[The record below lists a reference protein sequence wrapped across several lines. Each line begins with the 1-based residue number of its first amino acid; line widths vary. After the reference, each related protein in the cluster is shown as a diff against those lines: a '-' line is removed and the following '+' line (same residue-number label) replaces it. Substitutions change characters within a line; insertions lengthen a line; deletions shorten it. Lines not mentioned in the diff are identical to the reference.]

1 MKNILSPQIGS
12 PVVVYDNERLQIR
25 RIEADFG
32 SFTKEYFVWESG
44 QRAGMVAARDGS
56 LLLIQQYRL
65 LINGFSWEI
74 PGGKVDDGETP
85 QAAAVRECME
95 ESGIRCLNPRP
106 LISFHA
112 GLDVIHNPTHVFF
125 ADDLSE
131 DDALQNLHPHEV
143 HAVSWF
149 PLEQCN
155 EMISNGQVKDS
166 FSILAILAY
175 QMEQAGPTTRTWATD
190 LGEQ

>member
-1 MKNILSPQIGS
+1 MKNILSPQIGE
-12 PVVVYDNERLQIR
+12 PAVVYHNERMQIH

-32 SFTKEYFVWESG
+32 SFSKEYFVWESG
-44 QRAGMVAARDGS
+44 ERAGMVAARNGS
-56 LLLIQQYRL
+56 LLLVQQYRL
-65 LINGFSWEI
+65 LINGLSWEI

-85 QAAAVRECME
+85 HTAAVRECME
-95 ESGIRCLNPRP
+95 ETGIRCLNPRP
-106 LISFHA
+106 LISYHA

-125 ADDLSE
+125 ADELSE
-131 DDALQNLHPHEV
+131 DNGLQNLHPNEV
-143 HAVSWF
+143 YSFGWF

-175 QMEQAGPTTRTWATD
+175 QMEQKGPKIRTWATD